1 MLLFMSSILSTISN
15 ICFLLDMM
23 YIFSA
28 EYITYLVSNN
38 YNAFIKNIAYRLSKK
53 NILYIKIF
61 QAISL
66 NNHIIDNV
74 MNNELLSYTDSAP
87 YDASDIDWIALNNV
101 KRKFHLHTPSTS
113 STEYNRT
120 PSTRFVSST
129 FSSNMVDDKPIN
141 SGMISIVYKMKN
153 VEDEDIII
161 KIKRCNIE
169 QKLDYA
175 IEKLMFLIYVLS
187 FIPRINTLNIPSIV
201 NKNLTLLKQQLNF
214 DEEVQNTIDMK
225 ENCKNLKYVKIPK
238 VYPEATKL
246 FPNIIMMEY
255 IHGMHISKIDATD
268 YETYAKLIIKYGF
281 VSLLIT
287 GITHGDLHGGNIIF
301 IKNDASATELLRLT
315 PTEFNHSPHSIVPP
329 ATACSNIPTYQIG
342 IIDFGIVLKINP
354 TIKNVFLEIFSEL
367 FTKSS
372 IEIATELL
380 NIIIEPKDV
389 WSSIP
394 KKHSENIIHV
404 TANIIEQTIHNG
416 TPSASAIAAQGVQ
429 SLTFDNAT
437 HVYGSQQKG
446 ATQIKI
452 YEFLEKFNNYV
463 NDHNLTAYG
472 LCIGDDFVKMQL
484 ALAMSH
490 GLCLCL
496 CKHNYLEVANDVL
509 NTMFHTD
516 LLAN

>member
-23 YIFSA
+23 YIFSV
-28 EYITYLVSNN
+28 EYITYLVSKN
-38 YNAFIKNIAYRLSKK
+38 YNAFIKNIAYRLSTK

-66 NNHIIDNV
+66 NNHIIDDV

-87 YDASDIDWIALNNV
+87 YDTSDVDWNALNNV
-101 KRKFHLHTPSTS
+101 KRDFKLHTPSTS
-113 STEYNRT
+113 STEYNPKT
-120 PSTRFVSST
+120 STRFVSST

-153 VEDEDIII
+153 DADEDIII

-175 IEKLMFLIYVLS
+175 IQKLMFLIYVLS

-225 ENCKNLKYVKIPK
+225 ENCKNLKYVKIPTI
-238 VYPEATKL
+238 YPEATKL

-255 IHGMHISKIDATD
+255 IQGAHISKIDAAD

-301 IKNDASATELLRLT
+301 IKNDASRGCDGAEKERSVSLRKTDPEYGTLVEYSVT
-315 PTEFNHSPHSIVPP
+315 D
-329 ATACSNIPTYQIG
+329 IPTYQIG

-394 KKHSENIIHV
+394 KTHSENIIRV
-404 TANIIEQTIHNG
+404 TANIIEHTIRNG
-416 TPSASAIAAQGVQ
+416 
-429 SLTFDNAT
+429 
-437 HVYGSQQKG
+437 KG

-516 LLAN
+516 LLSD

>member
-23 YIFSA
+23 YIFSV
-28 EYITYLVSNN
+28 EYITYLVSKN
-38 YNAFIKNIAYRLSKK
+38 YNAFIKNIAYRLSNK

-66 NNHIIDNV
+66 NNHIIDDV

-87 YDASDIDWIALNNV
+87 YDTSDIDWNALNNV
-101 KRKFHLHTPSTS
+101 KRDFKLH
-113 STEYNRT
+113 
-120 PSTRFVSST
+120 
-129 FSSNMVDDKPIN
+129 MLDDKPIN

-153 VEDEDIII
+153 DADEDIII

-175 IEKLMFLIYVLS
+175 IQKLMFLIYVLS

-214 DEEVQNTIDMK
+214 EEEVQNTIDMK
-225 ENCKNLKYVKIPK
+225 ENCKNLKYVKIPTI
-238 VYPEATKL
+238 YPEATKL

-255 IHGMHISKIDATD
+255 IQGAHISKIDAID

-287 GITHGDLHGGNIIF
+287 GLTHGDLHGGNIIF
-301 IKNDASATELLRLT
+301 IKNAANADVS
-315 PTEFNHSPHSIVPP
+315 F
-329 ATACSNIPTYQIG
+329 QIG

-367 FTKSS
+367 FTKPS

-394 KKHSENIIHV
+394 KTHSENITQV
-404 TANIIEQTIHNG
+404 TANIIEHTIHNG
-416 TPSASAIAAQGVQ
+416 
-429 SLTFDNAT
+429 
-437 HVYGSQQKG
+437 KG

>member
-1 MLLFMSSILSTISN
+1 MSSILSTISN
-15 ICFLLDMM
+15 IYFLLDMM

-66 NNHIIDNV
+66 NNHIIDDV

-87 YDASDIDWIALNNV
+87 YDASDIDWLALNNV
-101 KRKFHLHTPSTS
+101 KQTFQLH
-113 STEYNRT
+113 
-120 PSTRFVSST
+120 
-129 FSSNMVDDKPIN
+129 MVDDKPIN

-153 VEDEDIII
+153 ALDEDIII

-175 IEKLMFLIYVLS
+175 IQKLMFLIYVLS
-187 FIPRINTLNIPSIV
+187 FISRINTLNIPAIV
-201 NKNLTLLKQQLNF
+201 NKNLSLLKQQLHF
-214 DEEVQNTIDMK
+214 EEEVQNTIDMK

-238 VYPEATKL
+238 IYPEATKL

-255 IHGMHISKIDATD
+255 IQGAHISKIDATD

-287 GITHGDLHGGNIIF
+287 GLTHGDLHGGNIIF
-301 IKNDASATELLRLT
+301 IKNAESAPNL
-315 PTEFNHSPHSIVPP
+315 
-329 ATACSNIPTYQIG
+329 PTYQIG
-342 IIDFGIVLKINP
+342 IIDFGIVLKINQP
-354 TIKNVFLEIFSEL
+354 IKNAFLEIFSEL

-372 IEIATELL
+372 IEIARELL
-380 NIIIEPKDV
+380 NTIIEPKDV

-394 KKHSENIIHV
+394 KTHSGNIICV
-404 TANIIEQTIHNG
+404 AANIIEHTIH
-416 TPSASAIAAQGVQ
+416 TTKS
-429 SLTFDNAT
+429 
-437 HVYGSQQKG
+437 

-463 NDHNLTAYG
+463 NDHNLAAYG
-472 LCIGDDFVKMQL
+472 LCVSDDFVKMQL

-496 CKHNYLEVANDVL
+496 CKQNYLDVANDVL
-509 NTMFHTD
+509 NAMFHTD
-516 LLAN
+516 LLAD

>member
-23 YIFSA
+23 YIFSV

-38 YNAFIKNIAYRLSKK
+38 YNAFIKNIAYRLSNK

-66 NNHIIDNV
+66 NNHIIDDV

-87 YDASDIDWIALNNV
+87 YDTSDIDWNALNNV
-101 KRKFHLHTPSTS
+101 KRDFQLH
-113 STEYNRT
+113 
-120 PSTRFVSST
+120 
-129 FSSNMVDDKPIN
+129 MVDDKPIN

-153 VEDEDIII
+153 DADEDIII

-175 IEKLMFLIYVLS
+175 IQKLMFLIYVLS
-187 FIPRINTLNIPSIV
+187 FIPRINTLNIPAIV

-214 DEEVQNTIDMK
+214 EEEVQNTIDMK
-225 ENCKNLKYVKIPK
+225 ENCKNLKYVKIPTI
-238 VYPEATKL
+238 YPEATKL

-255 IHGMHISKIDATD
+255 IQGAHISKIDAID

-301 IKNDASATELLRLT
+301 IKNDAS
-315 PTEFNHSPHSIVPP
+315 VPYSSTDVP
-329 ATACSNIPTYQIG
+329 EYNQKTDVRFADIRFPPDLPTYQIG

-367 FTKSS
+367 FTKPS

-380 NIIIEPKDV
+380 NTIIEPKDV
-389 WSSIP
+389 WLSIP
-394 KKHSENIIHV
+394 KTHSGNIIRV
-404 TANIIEQTIHNG
+404 TANIIEHTIHNG
-416 TPSASAIAAQGVQ
+416 
-429 SLTFDNAT
+429 
-437 HVYGSQQKG
+437 KG

>member
-23 YIFSA
+23 YIFSV
-28 EYITYLVSNN
+28 EYITYLVSKN
-38 YNAFIKNIAYRLSKK
+38 YNAFIKNIAYRLSNK

-66 NNHIIDNV
+66 NNHIIDDV

-87 YDASDIDWIALNNV
+87 YDTSDIDWNALNNV
-101 KRKFHLHTPSTS
+101 KRDFKLH
-113 STEYNRT
+113 
-120 PSTRFVSST
+120 
-129 FSSNMVDDKPIN
+129 MLDDKPIN

-153 VEDEDIII
+153 DADEDIII

-175 IEKLMFLIYVLS
+175 IQKLMFLIYVLS

-214 DEEVQNTIDMK
+214 EEEVQNTIDMK
-225 ENCKNLKYVKIPK
+225 ENCKNLKYVKIPTI
-238 VYPEATKL
+238 YPEATKL

-255 IHGMHISKIDATD
+255 IQGEHISRIDAID

-301 IKNDASATELLRLT
+301 IKNAESVTDL
-315 PTEFNHSPHSIVPP
+315 
-329 ATACSNIPTYQIG
+329 PTYQIG
-342 IIDFGIVLKINP
+342 VIDFGIVLKINP

-394 KKHSENIIHV
+394 KTHSENITQV
-404 TANIIEQTIHNG
+404 TANIIEHTIHNG
-416 TPSASAIAAQGVQ
+416 
-429 SLTFDNAT
+429 
-437 HVYGSQQKG
+437 KG

-472 LCIGDDFVKMQL
+472 LCIGDNFVKMQL
-484 ALAMSH
+484 VLAMSH

>member
-15 ICFLLDMM
+15 IFFLLDMM

-28 EYITYLVSNN
+28 EYITYLVTKN
-38 YNAFIKNIAYRLSKK
+38 YNAFIKNIAYRLSNK

-66 NNHIIDNV
+66 NNHIIDDV

-87 YDASDIDWIALNNV
+87 YDTSDIDWNALNNV
-101 KRKFHLHTPSTS
+101 KRNFQLH
-113 STEYNRT
+113 
-120 PSTRFVSST
+120 
-129 FSSNMVDDKPIN
+129 MVDDKPIN

-153 VEDEDIII
+153 DADEDIII

-175 IEKLMFLIYVLS
+175 IQKLMFLIYVLS

-214 DEEVQNTIDMK
+214 EEEVQNTIDMK
-225 ENCKNLKYVKIPK
+225 ENCKNLKYVKIPTI
-238 VYPEATKL
+238 YPEATKL

-255 IHGMHISKIDATD
+255 IQGAHISKIDAAD

-301 IKNDASATELLRLT
+301 IKNATSATD
-315 PTEFNHSPHSIVPP
+315 
-329 ATACSNIPTYQIG
+329 IPTYQIG

-367 FTKSS
+367 FTKPS

-394 KKHSENIIHV
+394 KTHSENITQV
-404 TANIIEQTIHNG
+404 TANIIEHTIHNG
-416 TPSASAIAAQGVQ
+416 
-429 SLTFDNAT
+429 
-437 HVYGSQQKG
+437 KG

-472 LCIGDDFVKMQL
+472 LCIGDNFVKMQL
-484 ALAMSH
+484 VLAMSH

-516 LLAN
+516 LLAD

>member
-15 ICFLLDMM
+15 IYFLLDMM

-38 YNAFIKNIAYRLSKK
+38 YNAFIKNIAYRLSNK

-66 NNHIIDNV
+66 NNHIIDDV

-87 YDASDIDWIALNNV
+87 YDASDIDWFALNNV
-101 KRKFHLHTPSTS
+101 KQTFQLHTPSTL
-113 STEYNRT
+113 STEYNPKT
-120 PSTRFVSST
+120 STRFVSST

-153 VEDEDIII
+153 DADEDIII

-175 IEKLMFLIYVLS
+175 IQKLMFLIYVLS
-187 FIPRINTLNIPSIV
+187 FIPRINTLNIPAIV
-201 NKNLTLLKQQLNF
+201 NKNITLLKQQLNF
-214 DEEVQNTIDMK
+214 EEEVQNTIDMK
-225 ENCKNLKYVKIPK
+225 ESCKNLKYVKIPK
-238 VYPEATKL
+238 IYPEATKL

-255 IHGMHISKIDATD
+255 IHGAHISKIDATD

-287 GITHGDLHGGNIIF
+287 GLTHGDLHGGNIIF
-301 IKNDASATELLRLT
+301 IKNDAYVTDL
-315 PTEFNHSPHSIVPP
+315 PI
-329 ATACSNIPTYQIG
+329 YQIG
-342 IIDFGIVLKINP
+342 IIDFGIVLKINQ
-354 TIKNVFLEIFSEL
+354 TIKNAFLEIFSEL
-367 FTKSS
+367 FTKPS
-372 IEIATELL
+372 IEIARELL

-394 KKHSENIIHV
+394 KTHSGNIICV
-404 TANIIEQTIHNG
+404 AANIIEHTIH
-416 TPSASAIAAQGVQ
+416 T
-429 SLTFDNAT
+429 T
-437 HVYGSQQKG
+437 KG

-463 NDHNLTAYG
+463 NDHNLAAYG
-472 LCIGDDFVKMQL
+472 LCVSDDFVKMQL

-496 CKHNYLEVANDVL
+496 CKQNYLEVANDVL

-516 LLAN
+516 LLAD

>member
-15 ICFLLDMM
+15 IFFLLDMM
-23 YIFSA
+23 YIFSV
-28 EYITYLVSNN
+28 EYITYLVSKN
-38 YNAFIKNIAYRLSKK
+38 YNAFIKNIAYRLSNK

-66 NNHIIDNV
+66 NNHIIDDV
-74 MNNELLSYTDSAP
+74 MNNELLYYTDSAP
-87 YDASDIDWIALNNV
+87 YDTSDIDWNALNNV
-101 KRKFHLHTPSTS
+101 KRDFKLH
-113 STEYNRT
+113 
-120 PSTRFVSST
+120 
-129 FSSNMVDDKPIN
+129 MVDDKPIN

-153 VEDEDIII
+153 DEDEDIII

-169 QKLDYA
+169 QKLDHA
-175 IEKLMFLIYVLS
+175 IQKLMFMIYVLS
-187 FIPRINTLNIPSIV
+187 FIPRINTLNIPAIV

-214 DEEVQNTIDMK
+214 EEEVQNTIDMK

-238 VYPEATKL
+238 IYPEATKL

-255 IHGMHISKIDATD
+255 IQGAHISKIDAID

-287 GITHGDLHGGNIIF
+287 GLTHGDLHGGNIVF
-301 IKNDASATELLRLT
+301 IKNDASATD
-315 PTEFNHSPHSIVPP
+315 
-329 ATACSNIPTYQIG
+329 IPTYQIG

-394 KKHSENIIHV
+394 KTHSENIIRV
-404 TANIIEQTIHNG
+404 TANIIEHTIHNG
-416 TPSASAIAAQGVQ
+416 
-429 SLTFDNAT
+429 
-437 HVYGSQQKG
+437 KG

>member
-23 YIFSA
+23 YIFSV
-28 EYITYLVSNN
+28 EYITYLVSKN
-38 YNAFIKNIAYRLSKK
+38 YNAFIKNIAYRLSNK

-66 NNHIIDNV
+66 NNHIIDDV

-87 YDASDIDWIALNNV
+87 YDTSDIDWNALNNV
-101 KRKFHLHTPSTS
+101 KRDFKLH
-113 STEYNRT
+113 
-120 PSTRFVSST
+120 
-129 FSSNMVDDKPIN
+129 MLDDKPIN

-153 VEDEDIII
+153 DADEDIII

-175 IEKLMFLIYVLS
+175 IQKLMFLIYVLS

-214 DEEVQNTIDMK
+214 EEEVQNTIDMK
-225 ENCKNLKYVKIPK
+225 ENCKNLKYVKIPTI
-238 VYPEATKL
+238 YPEATKL

-255 IHGMHISKIDATD
+255 IQGEHISRIDAID

-301 IKNDASATELLRLT
+301 IKNAESVTDL
-315 PTEFNHSPHSIVPP
+315 
-329 ATACSNIPTYQIG
+329 PTYQIG
-342 IIDFGIVLKINP
+342 VIDFGIVLKINP

-394 KKHSENIIHV
+394 KTHSENITQV
-404 TANIIEQTIHNG
+404 TANIIEHTIHNG
-416 TPSASAIAAQGVQ
+416 
-429 SLTFDNAT
+429 
-437 HVYGSQQKG
+437 KG

>member
-1 MLLFMSSILSTISN
+1 MLLFIYSILSTISN
-15 ICFLLDMM
+15 IYFLLDMM
-23 YIFSA
+23 YIFSS
-28 EYITYLVSNN
+28 EYITYLVSKK
-38 YNAFIKNIAYRLSKK
+38 YDAFIKNIAYRLSKK

-66 NNHIIDNV
+66 NNHIIDDV

-87 YDASDIDWIALNNV
+87 YDESDIDWTALNNV
-101 KRKFHLHTPSTS
+101 KREFHL
-113 STEYNRT
+113 Y
-120 PSTRFVSST
+120 
-129 FSSNMVDDKPIN
+129 MLYDKPIN

-153 VEDEDIII
+153 DADEDIII

-175 IEKLMFLIYVLS
+175 IQKLMFLIYVLS

-214 DEEVQNTIDMK
+214 EEEVQNTIDMK
-225 ENCKNLKYVKIPK
+225 ENCKNLKYVKIPTI
-238 VYPEATKL
+238 YPEATKL

-255 IHGMHISKIDATD
+255 IQGAHISKIDAID

-301 IKNDASATELLRLT
+301 IKNAANADVS
-315 PTEFNHSPHSIVPP
+315 F
-329 ATACSNIPTYQIG
+329 QIG

-367 FTKSS
+367 FTKPS

-404 TANIIEQTIHNG
+404 TANIIEHTIHNG
-416 TPSASAIAAQGVQ
+416 
-429 SLTFDNAT
+429 
-437 HVYGSQQKG
+437 KG

-463 NDHNLTAYG
+463 NDNNMNAYG

-516 LLAN
+516 LLAD

>member
-1 MLLFMSSILSTISN
+1 
-15 ICFLLDMM
+15 
-23 YIFSA
+23 
-28 EYITYLVSNN
+28 VSKN
-38 YNAFIKNIAYRLSKK
+38 YNAFIKNIAYRLSTK

-66 NNHIIDNV
+66 NNYIIDDV

-87 YDASDIDWIALNNV
+87 YDTSDVDWNALNNV
-101 KRKFHLHTPSTS
+101 KREFKVHTPSTS
-113 STEYNRT
+113 STEYNPKT
-120 PSTRFVSST
+120 STRFVSST

-153 VEDEDIII
+153 DADEDIII

-175 IEKLMFLIYVLS
+175 IQKLMFLIYVLS
-187 FIPRINTLNIPSIV
+187 FIPRINTLNIPAIV

-214 DEEVQNTIDMK
+214 EEEVQNTIDMK
-225 ENCKNLKYVKIPK
+225 ENCKNLKYVKIPTI
-238 VYPEATKL
+238 YPEATKL

-255 IHGMHISKIDATD
+255 IQGAHISKIDATD

-301 IKNDASATELLRLT
+301 IKNAESVTDL
-315 PTEFNHSPHSIVPP
+315 
-329 ATACSNIPTYQIG
+329 PTYQIG
-342 IIDFGIVLKINP
+342 VIDFGIVLKINP

-367 FTKSS
+367 FTKPS

-380 NIIIEPKDV
+380 NTIIEPKDV

-394 KKHSENIIHV
+394 KTHSENIIRV
-404 TANIIEQTIHNG
+404 TANIIEHTIHNG
-416 TPSASAIAAQGVQ
+416 
-429 SLTFDNAT
+429 
-437 HVYGSQQKG
+437 KG

-516 LLAN
+516 LLAD

>member
-15 ICFLLDMM
+15 LFFLLDMM
-23 YIFSA
+23 YIFSV
-28 EYITYLVSNN
+28 EYITYLVSKN
-38 YNAFIKNIAYRLSKK
+38 YNAFIKNIAYRLSNK

-66 NNHIIDNV
+66 NNHIIDDV

-87 YDASDIDWIALNNV
+87 YDTSDIDWNALNNV
-101 KRKFHLHTPSTS
+101 KRDFKLH
-113 STEYNRT
+113 
-120 PSTRFVSST
+120 
-129 FSSNMVDDKPIN
+129 MLDDKPIN

-153 VEDEDIII
+153 DADEDIII

-175 IEKLMFLIYVLS
+175 IQKLMFLIYVLS

-214 DEEVQNTIDMK
+214 EEEVQNTIDMK
-225 ENCKNLKYVKIPK
+225 ENCKNLKYVKIPTI
-238 VYPEATKL
+238 YPEATKL

-255 IHGMHISKIDATD
+255 IQGEHISRIDAID

-301 IKNDASATELLRLT
+301 IKNAESVTDL
-315 PTEFNHSPHSIVPP
+315 
-329 ATACSNIPTYQIG
+329 PTYQIG
-342 IIDFGIVLKINP
+342 VIDFGIVLKINP

-394 KKHSENIIHV
+394 KTHSENITQV
-404 TANIIEQTIHNG
+404 TANIIEHTIHNG
-416 TPSASAIAAQGVQ
+416 
-429 SLTFDNAT
+429 
-437 HVYGSQQKG
+437 KG

>member
-23 YIFSA
+23 YIFSV
-28 EYITYLVSNN
+28 EYITYLVSKN
-38 YNAFIKNIAYRLSKK
+38 YNAFIKNIAYRLSNK

-66 NNHIIDNV
+66 NNHIIDDV

-87 YDASDIDWIALNNV
+87 YDTSDIDWNALNNV
-101 KRKFHLHTPSTS
+101 KRDFKLH
-113 STEYNRT
+113 
-120 PSTRFVSST
+120 
-129 FSSNMVDDKPIN
+129 MLDDKPIN

-153 VEDEDIII
+153 DADEDIII

-175 IEKLMFLIYVLS
+175 IQKLMFLIYVLS

-214 DEEVQNTIDMK
+214 EEEVQNTIDMK
-225 ENCKNLKYVKIPK
+225 ENCKNLKYVKIPTI
-238 VYPEATKL
+238 YPEATKL

-255 IHGMHISKIDATD
+255 IQGAHISKIDAID

-301 IKNDASATELLRLT
+301 IKNAESVTDL
-315 PTEFNHSPHSIVPP
+315 
-329 ATACSNIPTYQIG
+329 PTYQIG
-342 IIDFGIVLKINP
+342 VIDFGIVLKINP

-394 KKHSENIIHV
+394 KTHSENITQV
-404 TANIIEQTIHNG
+404 TANIIEHTIHNG
-416 TPSASAIAAQGVQ
+416 
-429 SLTFDNAT
+429 
-437 HVYGSQQKG
+437 KG

>member
-15 ICFLLDMM
+15 IFFLLDMM

-28 EYITYLVSNN
+28 EYITYLVTKN
-38 YNAFIKNIAYRLSKK
+38 YNAFIKNIAYRLSNK

-66 NNHIIDNV
+66 NNHIIDDV

-87 YDASDIDWIALNNV
+87 YDTSDIDWNALNNV
-101 KRKFHLHTPSTS
+101 KRNFQLH
-113 STEYNRT
+113 
-120 PSTRFVSST
+120 
-129 FSSNMVDDKPIN
+129 MVDDKPIN

-153 VEDEDIII
+153 DADEDIII

-175 IEKLMFLIYVLS
+175 IQKLMFLIYVLS

-214 DEEVQNTIDMK
+214 EEEVQNTIDMK
-225 ENCKNLKYVKIPK
+225 ENCKNLKYVKIPTI
-238 VYPEATKL
+238 YPEATKL

-255 IHGMHISKIDATD
+255 IQGEHISKIDATD

-301 IKNDASATELLRLT
+301 IKNDVS
-315 PTEFNHSPHSIVPP
+315 VPDL
-329 ATACSNIPTYQIG
+329 PTYQIG

-367 FTKSS
+367 FTKPS
-372 IEIATELL
+372 IEIARELL
-380 NIIIEPKDV
+380 NTIIEPKDV
-389 WSSIP
+389 WLSIP
-394 KKHSENIIHV
+394 KTHSGNIICV
-404 TANIIEQTIHNG
+404 TANIIEHTIRNG
-416 TPSASAIAAQGVQ
+416 
-429 SLTFDNAT
+429 
-437 HVYGSQQKG
+437 KG

-472 LCIGDDFVKMQL
+472 LCIGDNFVKMQL
-484 ALAMSH
+484 VLAMSH

-516 LLAN
+516 LLAD